1 MSYYHIQVEY
11 DMINSSEDDLQLL
24 SVDRIE
30 QSSIPTAITWYP
42 PLSKESFL
50 LTANDQ
56 VLTYMYLYVQY
67 VCMYL
72 YMYAYLYL
80 SLYLSL
86 CLSLPPS
93 ISLSFPPST
102 PLSLSLPPSFS
113 LSFSSLIVSIT
124 HSVQTQTLQ
133 LDYKNVQENSPGTN
147 IWKSSEKVKS
157 IGIYMITMLPQCIIL
172 NISSHS

>member
-1 MSYYHIQVEY
+1 MSYYDIQIEY

-56 VLTYMYLYVQY
+56 VLAYMYLYVQY

-72 YMYAYLYL
+72 YMYAYL
-80 SLYLSL
+80 S
-86 CLSLPPS
+86 
-93 ISLSFPPST
+93 
-102 PLSLSLPPSFS
+102 LSLSLPPSIPLSLPPSLHPSFSFS
-113 LSFSSLIVSIT
+113 LSLYQS
-124 HSVQTQTLQ
+124 HTQYKLKLYNSTTKMCRKTL
-133 LDYKNVQENSPGTN
+133 LGPTFGSP
-147 IWKSSEKVKS
+147 VRR
-157 IGIYMITMLPQCIIL
+157 
-172 NISSHS
+172 

>member
-86 CLSLPPS
+86 PPS

-102 PLSLSLPPSFS
+102 PLSLSPSLHPS
-113 LSFSSLIVSIT
+113 LSLSLLSLYQS
-124 HSVQTQTLQ
+124 HTQYKLKLYNSTTKMCRKTL
-133 LDYKNVQENSPGTN
+133 LGPTFGSP
-147 IWKSSEKVKS
+147 VRR
-157 IGIYMITMLPQCIIL
+157 
-172 NISSHS
+172 

>member
-93 ISLSFPPST
+93 ISLSLPPST

-157 IGIYMITMLPQCIIL
+157 IYMITMLPQCIIL

>member
-93 ISLSFPPST
+93 ISLSLPPSP

-157 IGIYMITMLPQCIIL
+157 IYMITMLPQCIIL

>member
-80 SLYLSL
+80 SICLSISPSVSP
-86 CLSLPPS
+86 SLPPS
-93 ISLSFPPST
+93 HCPSLPP
-102 PLSLSLPPSFS
+102 PLSLSPSLHPS
-113 LSFSSLIVSIT
+113 LSLSLLSLYQS
-124 HSVQTQTLQ
+124 HTQYKLKLYNSTTKMCRKTL
-133 LDYKNVQENSPGTN
+133 LGPTFGSP
-147 IWKSSEKVKS
+147 VRR
-157 IGIYMITMLPQCIIL
+157 
-172 NISSHS
+172 